1 MGRWGKLLDKI
12 KMFRNK
18 RFNDMMEW
26 WTWDRYKRIKK
37 DKEWWT
43 WERYQRTE
51 EKMKCLKKQL
61 EDINEDILNLTMDKN
76 LIRYNK
82 GEKIRIVILFQI
94 PSCWAS
100 LESVWRELEK
110 DERFEAKMLL
120 YDREQKEPIQMA
132 GARELLEKLNITLIQ
147 ISCNKKTQINYLLK
161 IIQFIK

>member
-37 DKEWWT
+37 DMEWWT

-61 EDINEDILNLTMDKN
+61 EDMNEDILNLTMDKN
-76 LIRYNK
+76 
-82 GEKIRIVILFQI
+82 
-94 PSCWAS
+94 
-100 LESVWRELEK
+100 
-110 DERFEAKMLL
+110 
-120 YDREQKEPIQMA
+120 
-132 GARELLEKLNITLIQ
+132 
-147 ISCNKKTQINYLLK
+147 
-161 IIQFIK
+161 

>member
-37 DKEWWT
+37 DMEWWT

-132 GARELLEKLNITLIQ
+132 GARELLEKLNITYIEAEYYDFTKDRK
-147 ISCNKKTQINYLLK
+147 SVV
-161 IIQFIK
+161 